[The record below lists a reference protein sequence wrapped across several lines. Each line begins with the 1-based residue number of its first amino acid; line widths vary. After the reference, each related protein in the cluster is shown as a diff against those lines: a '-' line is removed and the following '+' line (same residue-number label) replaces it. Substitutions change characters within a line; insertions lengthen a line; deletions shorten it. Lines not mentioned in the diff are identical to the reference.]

1 MMSFKPAALA
11 AALML
16 PSVVA
21 QNTIVDVAMGSGVH
35 NTLVTAVVQA
45 GLTDTLS
52 SEGPL
57 TVFAPTD
64 EA

>member
-1 MMSFKPAALA
+1 
-11 AALML
+11 ML

-21 QNTIVDVAMGSGVH
+21 QNTIVDVAVGTGVH
-35 NTLVTAVVQA
+35 NTLVNAVVEA
-45 GLTDTLS
+45 GLADILS
-52 SEGPL
+52 GEDPL

>member
-1 MMSFKPAALA
+1 MSFSPAALA

-21 QNTIVDVAMGSGVH
+21 QNTIVDVAVGTGVH
-35 NTLVTAVVQA
+35 NTLVNAVVEA
-45 GLTDTLS
+45 GLADILS
-52 SEGPL
+52 GEGPL